1 MDKRK
6 EMEDDVIH
14 LGIGRGCD
22 ENEMLSERQ
31 AFQERSGRD
40 LLVAGTAAER
50 S

>member
-1 MDKRK
+1 
-6 EMEDDVIH
+6 MEDVVIH

-31 AFQERSGRD
+31 VFQERSGRE
-40 LLVAGTAAER
+40 LLLAGIAAEA